1 MKLLHIRK
9 TWKISTCVGNE
20 SVMIDL
26 LELSERN
33 LKEVIKIRKKTETPL
48 KLERQKISAKKYKT
62 L

>member
-1 MKLLHIRK
+1 
-9 TWKISTCVGNE
+9 
-20 SVMIDL
+20 MIDL